1 MYLVKDLQKEYKLEL
16 VSGESGINNQI
27 DKTQVSRP
35 GLELAGLFDFYEHDR
50 VQVIGSKEVTF
61 YGWLNETDKDIRVK
75 MLFEQNP
82 PCFVFSKNANV
93 PDQFIKYSNE
103 FNVPI
108 LKSKKK
114 TSALLSSLYLLLSSK
129 LADRISQHGTLLDV
143 NGVGVMIRGKSG
155 LGKSEVAL
163 ELVRRGHQLVADDR
177 VDIYQRE
184 KGVLVGEAPEILK
197 KYLEIRGIG
206 IVNVVH
212 LFGVK
217 AFKENKKIM
226 LVVDLELW
234 DNSKNYDRLGLDEET
249 LTYFDTE
256 VSHVRIP
263 VSPGR
268 NIASLIEVAAMNARL
283 KYLGTNSAKEF
294 TDNVQAV
301 ILEKNKN
308 SE

>member
-1 MYLVKDLQKEYKLEL
+1 MYRVEDLVKEYSLEV
-16 VSGESGINNQI
+16 VSGEKGLPGAITI
-27 DKTQVSRP
+27 AQVSRP
-35 GLELAGLFDFYEHDR
+35 GLELAGLFEFYEHDR
-50 VQVIGSKEVTF
+50 VQVLGSKEVTF
-61 YGWLNETDKDIRVK
+61 YGWLNESDKDIRVR
-75 MLFEQNP
+75 MLFEQKP
-82 PCFVFSKNANV
+82 PAFIFSRNAFV
-93 PDQFIKYSNE
+93 PDVFKKYSSE
-103 FNVPI
+103 FDIPV
-108 LKSKKK
+108 LKSTKK
-114 TSALLSSLYLLLSSK
+114 TSALLSSLYLFLSSK
-129 LADRISQHGTLLDV
+129 LSERISQHGTLLDV

-197 KYLEIRGIG
+197 KHLEIRGIG

-226 LVVDLELW
+226 LVADLELW
-234 DNSKNYDRLGLDEET
+234 DNSKNYDRLGIDSET
-249 LTYFDTE
+249 LTYFETE
-256 VSHVRIP
+256 VAHIRIP

-283 KYLGTNSAKEF
+283 KYLGTNSAQEF
-294 TDNVQAV
+294 ADSVQRK
-301 ILEKNKN
+301 ILENTTK
-308 SE
+308 E

>member
-1 MYLVKDLQKEYKLEL
+1 MYTIRNLQNDLSFRL
-16 VSGESGINNQI
+16 VSGEKGLDNEVT
-27 DKTQVSRP
+27 KTQVSRP
-35 GLELAGLFDFYEHDR
+35 GLELAGLFDFYEKDR
-50 VQVIGSKEVTF
+50 VQVMGSKEVTF
-61 YGWLNETDKDIRVK
+61 YGWLNENDKNIRVR
-75 MLFEQNP
+75 MLFEKRP
-82 PCFVFSKNANV
+82 PAFVFSKNAKV
-93 PDQFIKYSNE
+93 PEIFIKYSNE
-103 FNVPI
+103 YDTPI
-108 LKSKKK
+108 LTSGKK
-114 TSALLSSLYLLLSSK
+114 TSALLSNLYLLLNSE
-129 LADRISQHGTLLDV
+129 LAERVSQHGTLLDV
-143 NGVGVMIRGKSG
+143 NGVGVLIRGKSG

-184 KGVLVGEAPEILK
+184 KGTIVGEAPDILK

-234 DNSKNYDRLGLDEET
+234 DNTKDYDRLGLDNET
-249 LTYFDTE
+249 MSYFDTE
-256 VSHVRIP
+256 VAHVKIP

-268 NIASLIEVAAMNARL
+268 NVASLIEVASMNARL

-294 TDNVQAV
+294 TDSVQAN
-301 ILEKNKN
+301 ILEKSNK
-308 SE
+308 E